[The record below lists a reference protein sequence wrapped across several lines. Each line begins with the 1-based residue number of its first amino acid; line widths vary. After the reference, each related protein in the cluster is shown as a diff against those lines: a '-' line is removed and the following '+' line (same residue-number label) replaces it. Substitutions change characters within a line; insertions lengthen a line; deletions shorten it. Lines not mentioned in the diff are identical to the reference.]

1 MKHMKKIY
9 IKDHDLFGH
18 ERTVNLEMNEKELVS
33 FISLCTDE
41 ERQRMLDEQI
51 ENENFETVKTIKN
64 IIEKGS

>member
-1 MKHMKKIY
+1 MKKIY

>member
-18 ERTVNLEMNEKELVS
+18 ESTVNLEMNEKELVS
-33 FISLCTDE
+33 FISLFTDE
-41 ERQRMLDEQI
+41 ERRRMLNEQI
-51 ENENFETVKTIKN
+51 ENENFETAKTIKN